1 MEAANNA
8 YKKVIFKNYV
18 PFTDWIRE
26 IIKTQ
31 VDNNQDIDI
40 IMLMYIV
47 IEYNENYLEAS
58 RSLWQYYKD
67 DPWWSLTDAGTIV
80 DFGGNNT
87 SNAFDFKEQII
98 SPTGEDDTKYAEI
111 MVPLKYLNNF

>member
-1 MEAANNA
+1 MEAANNS

-31 VDNNQDIDI
+31 VDNNQDTDI

-58 RSLWQYYKD
+58 GSLWRYYKD
-67 DPWWSLTDAGTIV
+67 DPWWSLTDAGTIF
-80 DFGGNNT
+80 DFGG
-87 SNAFDFKEQII
+87 II
-98 SPTGEDDTKYAEI
+98 LVTRLI
-111 MVPLKYLNNF
+111 LKNK